1 MEIFG
6 RPVASYPRDALR
18 GRVAVVMQKAQL
30 FGGTIRSNLLWGN
43 KDATDADLWAA
54 LETAQAADFVRAK
67 PLGLDEPVEQGGR
80 NLSGGQKQ
88 RLTIARAL
96 VGKPDILILD
106 DSASALDYAT
116 DAALRKALAALPGA
130 LTVFI
135 VSQRAASLQHAD
147 QILVLDDGHLVGI
160 GTHSALRSS
169 CPVYEEIYESQF
181 KKGRQKHEC
190 KSKNKLTPQQRK
202 ATLNRVLHKIR
213 PYSAFVVCSLLVA
226 AVSVAAQLY
235 IPILC
240 GDAID
245 KMLGKGNVDLAGVL
259 RIAVSILVVAA
270 VAALAQ
276 WLLSVCNNR
285 ITFSVSRDLRN
296 EALRKIQTLPLSY
309 LDSHPSG
316 DIVSRMVADVDTFAD
331 GLLMGFTQLFSG
343 ILTILGT
350 LLFMLRENVPITL
363 VVVCITP
370 LSLVVA
376 GFLAKRSYGYFQSQ
390 STVRGKQT
398 ALVNEMI
405 EGQKVV
411 QAFGHEAES
420 LAAFDEV
427 NGQLQDV
434 SLKAIFFSSLTN
446 PATRFVNNI
455 VYAGV
460 GLVGALY
467 AVRGGITIGQLSVFL
482 SYANQYT
489 KPFNEISGVVTEL
502 QNALAC
508 AARVFELLDAEDQ
521 VPEAENA
528 AALQPDG
535 HVQLQ
540 DVSFRY
546 LPDRPLIEGLSLD
559 VQPGQRI
566 AIVGPTGCGKT
577 TLINLLMRFYDV
589 NSGSIKVSGTD
600 IRDVTRASLRGSYG
614 MVLQDTWL
622 RAGTVRENI
631 AYGKPDATMDEVI
644 AAAKAAHAHSFIRR
658 LPDGYDTVIAE
669 DGGNI
674 SQGQKQLLCI
684 ARVMLCLPPMLIL
697 DEATSSID
705 TRTEV
710 RIQKAFARMM
720 QGRTSFIVAH
730 RLSTI
735 READVILVMKDGHI
749 VEQGNHDQ
757 LLAQGG
763 FYAKLYN
770 SQFEGVQT

>member
-1 MEIFG
+1 MS
-6 RPVASYPRDALR
+6 A
-18 GRVAVVMQKAQL
+18 KA
-30 FGGTIRSNLLWGN
+30 
-43 KDATDADLWAA
+43 
-54 LETAQAADFVRAK
+54 
-67 PLGLDEPVEQGGR
+67 
-80 NLSGGQKQ
+80 
-88 RLTIARAL
+88 
-96 VGKPDILILD
+96 
-106 DSASALDYAT
+106 
-116 DAALRKALAALPGA
+116 
-130 LTVFI
+130 
-135 VSQRAASLQHAD
+135 
-147 QILVLDDGHLVGI
+147 
-160 GTHSALRSS
+160 
-169 CPVYEEIYESQF
+169 
-181 KKGRQKHEC
+181 
-190 KSKNKLTPQQRK
+190 KNKLTPQQRK

-245 KMLGKGNVDLAGVL
+245 KMLGKGNVDLTGVL

-343 ILTILGT
+343 ILTIFGT

-589 NSGSIKVSGTD
+589 NSGSIRVSGTD

-658 LPDGYDTVIAE
+658 LPEGYDTVIAE

-749 VEQGNHDQ
+749 VEQGSHDQ

>member
-1 MEIFG
+1 MS
-6 RPVASYPRDALR
+6 A
-18 GRVAVVMQKAQL
+18 KA
-30 FGGTIRSNLLWGN
+30 
-43 KDATDADLWAA
+43 
-54 LETAQAADFVRAK
+54 
-67 PLGLDEPVEQGGR
+67 
-80 NLSGGQKQ
+80 
-88 RLTIARAL
+88 
-96 VGKPDILILD
+96 
-106 DSASALDYAT
+106 
-116 DAALRKALAALPGA
+116 
-130 LTVFI
+130 
-135 VSQRAASLQHAD
+135 
-147 QILVLDDGHLVGI
+147 
-160 GTHSALRSS
+160 
-169 CPVYEEIYESQF
+169 
-181 KKGRQKHEC
+181 
-190 KSKNKLTPQQRK
+190 KNKLTPQQRK

-270 VAALAQ
+270 VAAFAQ

-427 NGQLQDV
+427 NGQLQEV

-589 NSGSIKVSGTD
+589 NSGSIRVSSTD

-749 VEQGNHDQ
+749 VEQGSHDQ

>member
-1 MEIFG
+1 MS
-6 RPVASYPRDALR
+6 A
-18 GRVAVVMQKAQL
+18 KA
-30 FGGTIRSNLLWGN
+30 
-43 KDATDADLWAA
+43 
-54 LETAQAADFVRAK
+54 
-67 PLGLDEPVEQGGR
+67 
-80 NLSGGQKQ
+80 
-88 RLTIARAL
+88 
-96 VGKPDILILD
+96 
-106 DSASALDYAT
+106 
-116 DAALRKALAALPGA
+116 
-130 LTVFI
+130 
-135 VSQRAASLQHAD
+135 
-147 QILVLDDGHLVGI
+147 
-160 GTHSALRSS
+160 
-169 CPVYEEIYESQF
+169 
-181 KKGRQKHEC
+181 
-190 KSKNKLTPQQRK
+190 KNKLTPQQRK
-202 ATLNRVLHKIR
+202 VTLNRVLHKIR

-343 ILTILGT
+343 ILTIFGT

-427 NGQLQDV
+427 NGQLQEV

-521 VPEAENA
+521 VPETENA

-658 LPDGYDTVIAE
+658 LPEGYNTVIAE

>member
-1 MEIFG
+1 MS
-6 RPVASYPRDALR
+6 A
-18 GRVAVVMQKAQL
+18 KA
-30 FGGTIRSNLLWGN
+30 
-43 KDATDADLWAA
+43 
-54 LETAQAADFVRAK
+54 
-67 PLGLDEPVEQGGR
+67 
-80 NLSGGQKQ
+80 
-88 RLTIARAL
+88 
-96 VGKPDILILD
+96 
-106 DSASALDYAT
+106 
-116 DAALRKALAALPGA
+116 
-130 LTVFI
+130 
-135 VSQRAASLQHAD
+135 
-147 QILVLDDGHLVGI
+147 
-160 GTHSALRSS
+160 
-169 CPVYEEIYESQF
+169 
-181 KKGRQKHEC
+181 
-190 KSKNKLTPQQRK
+190 KNKLTPQQRK

-213 PYSAFVVCSLLVA
+213 PYSIFVVCSLLVA

-343 ILTILGT
+343 ILTIFGT

-546 LPDRPLIEGLSLD
+546 LPGRPLIEGLSLD

-589 NSGSIKVSGTD
+589 NSGSIRVSGTD

-631 AYGKPDATMDEVI
+631 AYGKPDATDEEIV
-644 AAAKAAHAHSFIRR
+644 AAARAAHADSFIRR

-710 RIQKAFARMM
+710 RIQAAFARMM

-749 VEQGNHDQ
+749 VEQGNHDE

-770 SQFEGVQT
+770 SQFEGVET

>member
-1 MEIFG
+1 MS
-6 RPVASYPRDALR
+6 A
-18 GRVAVVMQKAQL
+18 KA
-30 FGGTIRSNLLWGN
+30 
-43 KDATDADLWAA
+43 K
-54 LETAQAADFVRAK
+54 
-67 PLGLDEPVEQGGR
+67 
-80 NLSGGQKQ
+80 
-88 RLTIARAL
+88 
-96 VGKPDILILD
+96 
-106 DSASALDYAT
+106 
-116 DAALRKALAALPGA
+116 
-130 LTVFI
+130 
-135 VSQRAASLQHAD
+135 
-147 QILVLDDGHLVGI
+147 
-160 GTHSALRSS
+160 SS
-169 CPVYEEIYESQF
+169 
-181 KKGRQKHEC
+181 
-190 KSKNKLTPQQRK
+190 LTPEQRK
-202 ATLNRVLHKIR
+202 ATLRRVLEKIR
-213 PYSAFVVCSLLVA
+213 PYRFFVGCSLIVA

-240 GDAID
+240 GSAID
-245 KMLGKGNVDLAGVL
+245 LMLGKGRVDFAGVMQ
-259 RIAVSILVVAA
+259 IIVQIVA
-270 VAALAQ
+270 VAILAAFAQ

-296 EALRKIQTLPLSY
+296 AALRKIQTLPLSY

-316 DIVSRMVADVDTFAD
+316 DIVSRMIADVDTFAD

-343 ILTILGT
+343 LLTIFGT
-350 LLFMLRENVPITL
+350 LLFMLWENVPITL

-376 GFLAKRSYGYFQSQ
+376 SFLAKRSYKYFQGQ
-390 STVRGKQT
+390 STVRGEQT

-420 LAAFDEV
+420 LASFDEV
-427 NGQLQDV
+427 NTRLQDV
-434 SLKAIFFSSLTN
+434 SLKAIFFSSMTN

-460 GLVGALY
+460 GLVGAVY
-467 AVRGGITIGQLSVFL
+467 AVAGGITIGQLSIFL
-482 SYANQYT
+482 NYANQYT

-508 AARVFELLDAEDQ
+508 AARVFELLDADDQ
-521 VPEAENA
+521 VPEAEHA
-528 AALQPDG
+528 RVLQPDG
-535 HVQLQ
+535 HVELK

-546 LPDRPLIEGLSLD
+546 LPDRPLIEGLNLD
-559 VQPGQRI
+559 VKPGQRI

-589 NSGSIKVSGTD
+589 NGGSITVSGDD
-600 IRDVTRASLRGSYG
+600 IRNVTRASLRGSYG

-631 AYGKPDATMDEVI
+631 AYGKPDATDEEIV
-644 AAAKAAHAHSFIRR
+644 AAARAAHADSFIRR
-658 LPDGYDTVIAE
+658 LPDGYNTVIAE

-710 RIQKAFARMM
+710 RIQAAFARMM

-749 VEQGNHDQ
+749 VEQGNHDE

-770 SQFEGVQT
+770 SQFEGVET

>member
-1 MEIFG
+1 MS
-6 RPVASYPRDALR
+6 A
-18 GRVAVVMQKAQL
+18 KA
-30 FGGTIRSNLLWGN
+30 
-43 KDATDADLWAA
+43 
-54 LETAQAADFVRAK
+54 
-67 PLGLDEPVEQGGR
+67 
-80 NLSGGQKQ
+80 
-88 RLTIARAL
+88 
-96 VGKPDILILD
+96 
-106 DSASALDYAT
+106 
-116 DAALRKALAALPGA
+116 
-130 LTVFI
+130 
-135 VSQRAASLQHAD
+135 
-147 QILVLDDGHLVGI
+147 
-160 GTHSALRSS
+160 
-169 CPVYEEIYESQF
+169 
-181 KKGRQKHEC
+181 
-190 KSKNKLTPQQRK
+190 KNKLTPQQRK

-343 ILTILGT
+343 ILTIFGT

-376 GFLAKRSYGYFQSQ
+376 GFLAKRSYGYFQGQ

-749 VEQGNHDQ
+749 VEQGSHDQ

>member
-1 MEIFG
+1 MS
-6 RPVASYPRDALR
+6 A
-18 GRVAVVMQKAQL
+18 KA
-30 FGGTIRSNLLWGN
+30 
-43 KDATDADLWAA
+43 
-54 LETAQAADFVRAK
+54 
-67 PLGLDEPVEQGGR
+67 
-80 NLSGGQKQ
+80 
-88 RLTIARAL
+88 
-96 VGKPDILILD
+96 
-106 DSASALDYAT
+106 
-116 DAALRKALAALPGA
+116 KA
-130 LTVFI
+130 
-135 VSQRAASLQHAD
+135 
-147 QILVLDDGHLVGI
+147 
-160 GTHSALRSS
+160 
-169 CPVYEEIYESQF
+169 
-181 KKGRQKHEC
+181 
-190 KSKNKLTPQQRK
+190 KLTPEQRK
-202 ATLNRVLHKIR
+202 ATLTRVLHKIR
-213 PYSAFVVCSLLVA
+213 PYSLFVVCSLIVA

-245 KMLGKGNVDLAGVL
+245 LMLGKGNVDFAGVG
-259 RIAVSILVVAA
+259 RIIVEVLVVAV
-270 VAALAQ
+270 VAAFAQ

-343 ILTILGT
+343 VLTILGT
-350 LLFMLRENVPITL
+350 LLFMLSENVVITL

-370 LSLVVA
+370 LSLLVA
-376 GFLAKRSYGYFQSQ
+376 SFLAKRSYKYFQGQ
-390 STVRGKQT
+390 SSVRGGQT

-405 EGQKVV
+405 EGRKVV

-420 LAAFDEV
+420 LDAFDEV
-427 NGQLQDV
+427 NGRLQDV
-434 SLKAIFFSSLTN
+434 SLKAIFFSSMTN

-482 SYANQYT
+482 NYANQYT

-508 AARVFELLDAEDQ
+508 AARVFELLDADDQ
-521 VPEAENA
+521 IPEAENA
-528 AALQPDG
+528 AVLQPDG
-535 HVQLQ
+535 HVQLE

-546 LPDRPLIEGLSLD
+546 LPDRPLHEGLSLD
-559 VQPGQRI
+559 VKPGQRI

-589 NSGSIKVSGTD
+589 NGGAIKVSGTD
-600 IRDVTRASLRGSYG
+600 IRSVTRASLRGSYG

-631 AYGKPDATMDEVI
+631 AYGKPDATLDEVV
-644 AAAKAAHAHSFIRR
+644 AAAKAAHADSFIRR

-749 VEQGNHDQ
+749 VEQGNHDE
-757 LLAQGG
+757 LLAAGG

-770 SQFEGVQT
+770 SQFEGVET

>member
-1 MEIFG
+1 MS
-6 RPVASYPRDALR
+6 A
-18 GRVAVVMQKAQL
+18 KA
-30 FGGTIRSNLLWGN
+30 
-43 KDATDADLWAA
+43 
-54 LETAQAADFVRAK
+54 
-67 PLGLDEPVEQGGR
+67 
-80 NLSGGQKQ
+80 
-88 RLTIARAL
+88 
-96 VGKPDILILD
+96 
-106 DSASALDYAT
+106 
-116 DAALRKALAALPGA
+116 
-130 LTVFI
+130 
-135 VSQRAASLQHAD
+135 
-147 QILVLDDGHLVGI
+147 
-160 GTHSALRSS
+160 
-169 CPVYEEIYESQF
+169 
-181 KKGRQKHEC
+181 
-190 KSKNKLTPQQRK
+190 KNKLTLQQRK

-343 ILTILGT
+343 ILTIFGT

-376 GFLAKRSYGYFQSQ
+376 GFLAKRSYGYFQGQ

-528 AALQPDG
+528 AVLQPDG

>member
-1 MEIFG
+1 MS
-6 RPVASYPRDALR
+6 A
-18 GRVAVVMQKAQL
+18 KA
-30 FGGTIRSNLLWGN
+30 
-43 KDATDADLWAA
+43 
-54 LETAQAADFVRAK
+54 
-67 PLGLDEPVEQGGR
+67 
-80 NLSGGQKQ
+80 
-88 RLTIARAL
+88 
-96 VGKPDILILD
+96 
-106 DSASALDYAT
+106 
-116 DAALRKALAALPGA
+116 KA
-130 LTVFI
+130 
-135 VSQRAASLQHAD
+135 
-147 QILVLDDGHLVGI
+147 
-160 GTHSALRSS
+160 
-169 CPVYEEIYESQF
+169 
-181 KKGRQKHEC
+181 
-190 KSKNKLTPQQRK
+190 KLTPEQRK
-202 ATLNRVLHKIR
+202 ATLTRVLHKIR
-213 PYSAFVVCSLLVA
+213 PYSLFVVCSLIVA
-226 AVSVAAQLY
+226 SVSVAAQLY

-245 KMLGKGNVDLAGVL
+245 LMLGKGNVDFAGVG
-259 RIAVSILVVAA
+259 RIIVEVLVVA
-270 VAALAQ
+270 VAAAFAQ

-343 ILTILGT
+343 VLTILGT
-350 LLFMLRENVPITL
+350 LLFMLSENVAITL

-370 LSLVVA
+370 LSLLVA
-376 GFLAKRSYGYFQSQ
+376 SFLAKRSYKYFQGQ
-390 STVRGKQT
+390 SSVRGEQT

-420 LAAFDEV
+420 LDAFDEV
-427 NGQLQDV
+427 NGRLQDV
-434 SLKAIFFSSLTN
+434 SLKAIFFSSMTN

-482 SYANQYT
+482 NYANQYT

-508 AARVFELLDAEDQ
+508 AARVFELLDADDQ
-521 VPEAENA
+521 IPEAENA
-528 AALQPDG
+528 AVLQPDG
-535 HVQLQ
+535 HVQLE

-559 VQPGQRI
+559 VNPGQRI

-589 NSGSIKVSGTD
+589 NGGAIKVSGTD
-600 IRDVTRASLRGSYG
+600 IRSVTRASLRGSYG

-631 AYGKPDATMDEVI
+631 AYGKPDATLDEVV
-644 AAAKAAHAHSFIRR
+644 AAAKAAHADSFIRR

-749 VEQGNHDQ
+749 VEQGNHDE
-757 LLAQGG
+757 LLAAGG

-770 SQFEGVQT
+770 SQFEGVET

>member
-1 MEIFG
+1 MS
-6 RPVASYPRDALR
+6 A
-18 GRVAVVMQKAQL
+18 KA
-30 FGGTIRSNLLWGN
+30 
-43 KDATDADLWAA
+43 
-54 LETAQAADFVRAK
+54 
-67 PLGLDEPVEQGGR
+67 
-80 NLSGGQKQ
+80 
-88 RLTIARAL
+88 
-96 VGKPDILILD
+96 
-106 DSASALDYAT
+106 
-116 DAALRKALAALPGA
+116 
-130 LTVFI
+130 
-135 VSQRAASLQHAD
+135 
-147 QILVLDDGHLVGI
+147 
-160 GTHSALRSS
+160 
-169 CPVYEEIYESQF
+169 
-181 KKGRQKHEC
+181 
-190 KSKNKLTPQQRK
+190 KNKLTPQQRK

-245 KMLGKGNVDLAGVL
+245 KMLGKGSVDLAGVL
-259 RIAVSILVVAA
+259 RIAVNILVVAA

-343 ILTILGT
+343 ILTIFGT

-420 LAAFDEV
+420 LAAFDAV

-622 RAGTVRENI
+622 RAGTARENI

-658 LPDGYDTVIAE
+658 LPNGYDTVIAE

-735 READVILVMKDGHI
+735 READLILVMKDGHI
-749 VEQGNHDQ
+749 VEQGSHDQ